1 MIKTEPLMDCSH
13 FPFPNST
20 GRVEFAGPGR
30 I

>member
-13 FPFPNST
+13 FPVSNST